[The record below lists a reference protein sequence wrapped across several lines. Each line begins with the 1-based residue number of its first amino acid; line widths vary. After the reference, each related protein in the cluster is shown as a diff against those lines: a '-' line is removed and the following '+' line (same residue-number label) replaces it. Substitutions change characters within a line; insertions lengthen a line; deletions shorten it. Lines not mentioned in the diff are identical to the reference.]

1 LRSAPFGDME
11 KRMII
16 GVPRETKTDEFRIAL
31 KPAGAE
37 LLVRDGHRVLI
48 EAGAGLGSGF
58 SDDDFRRTGA
68 VLVADAERVFA
79 EAELIVKVKE
89 PQPREIELLT
99 PRHTVFG
106 YMHFA
111 GSRELT
117 ERCLA
122 AGFTAIAYETLADP
136 NGNLPL
142 LTPMSEVAGRLSV
155 QEGAKYLERPFGG
168 RGVLLGGVPG
178 VDSAKVLVIGGGVVG
193 SNAARMAAGLGAHVT
208 LLDVNLA
215 QLRYLSDVM
224 PANVS
229 AVYSDKH
236 AIDAYLAEADLVIG
250 AVLLPGRK
258 APKLISRKQIATMQ
272 AGSVIVDVSID
283 QGGCLETSEPT
294 THSKPTFVV
303 DGVVH
308 YCVANMPAAVS
319 RTSTHALCNATLPYV
334 RKLASLGPK
343 AFVALDRGHA
353 TALNMLGGKIV
364 NNDVADAFEDL
375 PRG

>member
-1 LRSAPFGDME
+1 ME
-11 KRMII
+11 IRMII
-16 GVPRETKTDEFRIAL
+16 GVPKETKTDEYRIAL

-48 EAGAGLGSGF
+48 EAGAGQGSGF

-68 VLVADAERVFA
+68 VVVGDAERVFG
-79 EAELIVKVKE
+79 EAEVIVKVKE
-89 PQPREIELLT
+89 PQPREIEMLT
-99 PRHTVFG
+99 ERHTVFG

-122 AGFTAIAYETLADP
+122 AGFTAIAYETLVDANDS
-136 NGNLPL
+136 LPL

-155 QEGAKYLERPFGG
+155 QEGAKYLERPTQG

-178 VDSAKVLVIGGGVVG
+178 VEPAKVLVIGGGVVG
-193 SNAARMAAGLGAHVT
+193 SNAARMAAGLGARVVI
-208 LLDVNLA
+208 LDVNLQ

-229 AVYSDKH
+229 CVYSDKH
-236 AIDAYLAEADLVIG
+236 AIDAYLAESDLVIG

-258 APKLISRKQIATMQ
+258 APKLISKKQIGTMQ
-272 AGSVIVDVSID
+272 PGSVIVDVCID

-294 THSKPTFVV
+294 THSKPTFIV

-334 RKLASLGPK
+334 RRLASLGPK
-343 AFVALDRGHA
+343 GFVTLDRGHA
-353 TALNMLGGKIV
+353 AALNMLGGKIV
-364 NNDVADAFEDL
+364 NADVADAFEDL

>member
-1 LRSAPFGDME
+1 ME
-11 KRMII
+11 RRMII
-16 GVPRETKTDEFRIAL
+16 GVPKETKADEYRIAL

-48 EAGAGLGSGF
+48 EAGAGQGSGF

-68 VLVADAERVFA
+68 VVVGDAERVFS

-89 PQPREIELLT
+89 PQPREIERLNE
-99 PRHTVFG
+99 RHTVFG

-122 AGFTAIAYETLADP
+122 AGFTAIAYETLVDAS
-136 NGNLPL
+136 GSLPL

-155 QEGAKYLERPFGG
+155 QAGAKYLERPAQG

-178 VDSAKVLVIGGGVVG
+178 VEPAKVLVIGGGVVG
-193 SNAARMAAGLGAHVT
+193 SNAARMAAGLGARVVI
-208 LLDVNLA
+208 LDVNLQ

-229 AVYSDKH
+229 PVYSDKH
-236 AIDAYLAEADLVIG
+236 AIDAYLTESDLVIG

-258 APKLISRKQIATMQ
+258 APKLISRKQIGTMLP
-272 AGSVIVDVSID
+272 GSVIVDVCID

-343 AFVALDRGHA
+343 GFVALDRGHGA
-353 TALNMLGGKIV
+353 ALNMLGGKIV
-364 NNDVADAFEDL
+364 NTDVADAFEDL

>member
-1 LRSAPFGDME
+1 
-11 KRMII
+11 MII

-48 EAGAGLGSGF
+48 EAGAGQGSGF

-68 VLVADAERVFA
+68 VIVGDAERVFG
-79 EAELIVKVKE
+79 EAELLVKVKE

-178 VDSAKVLVIGGGVVG
+178 VDSANVLVIGGGVVG

-208 LLDVNLA
+208 LLDVNLG

-229 AVYSDKH
+229 CVYSDKH
-236 AIDAYLAEADLVIG
+236 AIDAYLAQADLVIG

-258 APKLISRKQIATMQ
+258 APKLISKKQIATMQ
-272 AGSVIVDVSID
+272 PGSVIVDVSID

-334 RKLASLGPK
+334 RKLASLGSK

-364 NNDVADAFEDL
+364 NHDVADAFEDL